1 MKTAHKI
8 ELDPTAK
15 QARYFVQACGTDR
28 FTWNWAL
35 AEWERQHA
43 LQLKPSAMALKKQ
56 FNAMKYDQFPW
67 LKEMHRDAH
76 AEPFRNLAK
85 AWTRYFEQIKAG
97 ARPAP
102 EDPDE
107 RRRLRKAGVKLAY
120 KPRFK
125 RKGKSVDSFYVAN
138 DKLNLGERSVRLPLI
153 GKVRL
158 KEMPRYFGTILG
170 ATVSRE
176 GERWFIAFQM
186 EVEVCMLTPA
196 TRRPKIGVDINAGSI
211 NLSDGTV
218 LKTPRPLQKAQRRLM
233 LLQRKASRKREFAK
247 VQAGIAPGAAI
258 PKGTI
263 LPRSNNL
270 RKVEDRI
277 RKVHSRVRNIRQ
289 DFTHKLTTKVC
300 RENQA
305 ITIEDLGVKA
315 MTASAKGTKDS
326 PGRNVRQKA
335 GLNRAMLDVAPG
347 EIKRQFI
354 YKAKR
359 FDNDLT
365 LADRFYPSSQL
376 CSTPGC
382 DYRNKA
388 LTLRTRKWTC
398 PQCGNHHDRDDNAA
412 ANLEN
417 YVPGATRETKSVSA
431 KADMQVASKGLQG
444 RN

>member
-8 ELDPTAK
+8 ELDPTSR

-43 LQLKPSAMALKKQ
+43 LNMKPSAMALKKQ
-56 FNAMKYDQFPW
+56 FNAVKYDQFPW
-67 LKEMHRDAH
+67 LKEMHRDSH
-76 AEPFRNLAK
+76 AEPFRNLGK
-85 AWTRYFEQIKAG
+85 AWARYFEQLKAG
-97 ARPAP
+97 AKPAP
-102 EDPDE
+102 DDPNE
-107 RRRLRKAGVKLAY
+107 RRRLRKAGIKLAY

-125 RKGKSVDSFYVAN
+125 RKGKSFDSFYVAN
-138 DKLNLGERSVRLPLI
+138 DKLDLGEKSVRLPLS

-158 KEMPRYFGTILG
+158 KESPRYFGTILG

-176 GERWFIAFQM
+176 GNRWFVAFQM
-186 EVEVCMLTPA
+186 EMGVCMLKPDNRR
-196 TRRPKIGVDINAGSI
+196 TRIGVDINAGSI

-218 LKTPRPLQKAQRRLM
+218 IKTPRPLQKAQRRLT
-233 LLQRKASRKREFAK
+233 LLQRKASRKMEFAK
-247 VQAGIAPGAAI
+247 VLAGIAPRAPI
-258 PKGTI
+258 PKGTT
-263 LPRSNNL
+263 LPKSNNL

-277 RKVHSRVRNIRQ
+277 RTTHTRIRNTRQ
-289 DFTHKLTTKVC
+289 DFTHKLTTKLC

-305 ITIEDLGVKA
+305 ITIEDLGVKG
-315 MTASAKGTKDS
+315 MTASARGTKDN

-335 GLNRAMLDVAPG
+335 GLNRAILDVAPG
-347 EIKRQFI
+347 EIRRQFI

-376 CSTPGC
+376 CSMPGC
-382 DYRNKA
+382 DYRNKD
-388 LTLRTRKWTC
+388 LTLRTRKWKC
-398 PQCGNHHDRDDNAA
+398 PQCGTAHDRDDNAA
-412 ANLEN
+412 VNLEN
-417 YVPGATRETKSVSA
+417 YVPGATRKTKSVSA